1 MKFITSKIRFA
12 WFSILLLSVLPFNAH
27 AQNAANDPLGLEDVQ
42 GADAGAVFPLSALV
56 GIGNSVGLG
65 TFMPDYQRMP
75 SWGSSVSLSLMLR
88 MPKMGMM
95 PSSIVSIGSATS
107 VPWLYAYSSGNNA
120 NLNQVLVSDTRVN
133 YRVPSLWR
141 SAELGLNVGAGTGM
155 SLPTSLRSRYNN
167 LGTSLRVSLPISF
180 SKAGFNVF
188 WNSSFG
194 YNIYTQQNPLTQR
207 MFSEEDASRFL
218 IVCRPA
224 EVLGDDMCLRKGRP
238 MDFSVSNT
246 FSVGYGIKR
255 HFFNAGL
262 TWGLGFQRALSEAPE
277 LQSEYASD

>member
-1 MKFITSKIRFA
+1 
-12 WFSILLLSVLPFNAH
+12 
-27 AQNAANDPLGLEDVQ
+27 
-42 GADAGAVFPLSALV
+42 
-56 GIGNSVGLG
+56 
-65 TFMPDYQRMP
+65 
-75 SWGSSVSLSLMLR
+75 
-88 MPKMGMM
+88 
-95 PSSIVSIGSATS
+95 
-107 VPWLYAYSSGNNA
+107 
-120 NLNQVLVSDTRVN
+120 
-133 YRVPSLWR
+133 
-141 SAELGLNVGAGTGM
+141 
-155 SLPTSLRSRYNN
+155 
-167 LGTSLRVSLPISF
+167 LPISF

-277 LQSEYASD
+277 LQSEYASDQNFGESVVGSISYGYGFQGTYAPSMGLSMSTGQSPYTPTGEPRFWFLDLLTPSSNLTQFGLNLTWRI